1 MNMKKIIF
9 IISIISFI
17 GCTSSEDKAK
27 IDGANQFTAGMEKF
41 NTNKKIMDN
50 GFNLFEQAD
59 LEAMFATLSE
69 DFIWNNANADSLTK
83 ADYIE
88 GMKGWHSEFENFK
101 FTDREYFPGVDD
113 SLYLPN
119 GSVRVYGVWNYNHKA
134 TKLDFTTKYYGVAD
148 YNEKGLQTVDYEY
161 FDVGGIFLKL
171 QEAQ

>member
-17 GCTSSEDKAK
+17 GCISSEDKAK